1 LSLDIAKEIKLAINE
16 FDAMTHVS
24 AALFFKEYVLLSND
38 SSFEESKSIMNFP
51 QTINIGVFR
60 QWLVATLVVLDGDVV

>member
-16 FDAMTHVS
+16 FDAMTHVA

>member
-16 FDAMTHVS
+16 FDAMTYVA

-38 SSFEESKSIMNFP
+38 SSFEESKSIMNFS
-51 QTINIGVFR
+51 QTINIGVFG